1 MSSSKIINQL
11 GISLNEK
18 QMKFL
23 NQVKRNDSFDSI
35 ISALHKLK
43 NDKVLVVGDLIIDRY
58 VYGSVLGKSG
68 KEPHMVFKQNKKI
81 YI

>member
-23 NQVKRNDSFDSI
+23 NPVKRNDSFDSI
-35 ISALHKLK
+35 ISASI
-43 NDKVLVVGDLIIDRY
+43 N
-58 VYGSVLGKSG
+58 
-68 KEPHMVFKQNKKI
+68 
-81 YI
+81 